1 MDAMVGFRWIN
12 IGGCDTQCTASE
24 SQIIEKILVSHLCH
38 VPFNSSTSIYSDE
51 LYAGHSLRWTP
62 GVEQ

>member
-1 MDAMVGFRWIN
+1 MVAVVEFRWID

-24 SQIIEKILVSHLCH
+24 SQIIEKTLVSHLCH
-38 VPFNSSTSIYSDE
+38 IPFNSTSIYADE

-62 GVEQ
+62 GLEQ